1 MISFFPDNFF
11 LFKFFAKASTD
22 HLIFTYFIVLL
33 TDEVVSACKVS
44 SGQFYLTDTA
54 LKLYIFAPKE
64 LSICH

>member
-1 MISFFPDNFF
+1 MF
-11 LFKFFAKASTD
+11 FFAVFSPKASTD
-22 HLIFTYFIVLL
+22 HFIFTYLVVLL